1 MRLTINTTNMK
12 KKQFYLAPEAEA
24 FELKLDG
31 IICQSLDGDIE
42 SGLIDD
48 WGTFDEP
55 GILDD
60 LEIF

>member
-1 MRLTINTTNMK
+1 MK
-12 KKQFYLAPEAEA
+12 KKQFYLAPEADA
-24 FELKLDG
+24 FELKLG
-31 IICQSLDGDIE
+31 CIICGSYDDGTID
-42 SGLIDD
+42 SGTLDD